1 MKVLFYINRLNGGGA
16 ERVISQLANFFS
28 GNGDKSILV
37 TSFRSDNEYELNEG
51 VTRYSL
57 EDEEIVQS
65 RLMRN
70 ATRIKKLRAIIKSEG
85 PDVVLSFMQ
94 EPNFRALV
102 AGFGLPCKVVVSVR
116 NDPAREYAGKIG
128 GFVGKFLMPLLA
140 DGCVFQTHQAMEWFP
155 ARLRRK
161 SRVIP
166 NAVNPVFFETD
177 KSGVNSYWVAIGR
190 LTEQKN
196 YPMMLKAFAAVRMD
210 FPDECL
216 RIYGEGPMRSD
227 LQRMV
232 YALGLSD
239 GVALCGRTSD
249 VPAVLADA
257 KGFLMS
263 SDYEGMPNALME
275 AMAVGLP
282 CVVTDCPCGGP
293 GELIADGTNGAL
305 VPVGNSRAMADQIKR
320 LLVEDNVGNM
330 TSAASESMKAYLPD
344 KVFKAWKAYLIQ
356 ISLGGCNEHP
366 SS

>member
-1 MKVLFYINRLNGGGA
+1 MKILLYINQLSGGGA
-16 ERVISQLANFFS
+16 ERVMSQLANFFS
-28 GNGDKSILV
+28 DSGDEAVLV
-37 TSFRSDNEYELNEG
+37 TSFRCDNEYELDEG
-51 VTRYSL
+51 VVRHSL
-57 EDEEIVQS
+57 EEEEIVQS

-70 ATRIKKLRAIIKSEG
+70 VSRIKKLRAIIKSEE

-102 AGFGLPCKVVVSVR
+102 AGIGLPCKAVVSVR
-116 NDPAREYAGKIG
+116 NDPAREYAGKAG
-128 GFVGKFLMPLLA
+128 GFVGKVLMPLLA

-155 ARLRRK
+155 AKLRHK

-166 NAVNPVFFETD
+166 NAVNPVFFKTEKTRA
-177 KSGVNSYWVAIGR
+177 NSYWVAIGR

-196 YPMMLKAFAAVRMD
+196 YPMMFSAFAAVHAD
-210 FPDECL
+210 FPDERL

-232 YALGLSD
+232 DDLGLSD
-239 GVALCGRTSD
+239 CVVLCGRTSD

-282 CVVTDCPCGGP
+282 CIVTDCPCGGP
-293 GELIADGTNGAL
+293 RELIGDGDNGVLIA
-305 VPVGNSRAMADQIKR
+305 VGDKDAMATEMKR
-320 LLVEDNVGNM
+320 LLDTPVSRIGAN
-330 TSAASESMKAYLPD
+330 AKARMKALGPEAVSKKWRDYLD
-344 KVFKAWKAYLIQ
+344 
-356 ISLGGCNEHP
+356 SLQ
-366 SS
+366 

>member
-1 MKVLFYINRLNGGGA
+1 MRVLFYINRLNGGGA

-28 GNGDKSILV
+28 SSGDKSILV
-37 TSFRSDNEYELNEG
+37 TSFRSDNEYELDEG

-94 EPNFRALV
+94 EPNFRSLI

-128 GFVGKFLMPLLA
+128 CFVGKVLMPLLA
-140 DGCVFQTHQAMEWFP
+140 DGCVFQTHQAVEWFP
-155 ARLRRK
+155 TRLRRN

-166 NAVNPVFFETD
+166 NAVNPVFFKTEKT
-177 KSGVNSYWVAIGR
+177 GANSYWVAIGR

-196 YPMMLKAFAAVRMD
+196 YPMMLKAFAAALTD
-210 FPDECL
+210 FPDEHL
-216 RIYGEGPMRSD
+216 RIYGEGPMHCD
-227 LQRMV
+227 LQRMIH
-232 YALGLSD
+232 ALGLSD
-239 GVALCGRTSD
+239 SVALCGRTSD

-293 GELIADGTNGAL
+293 EELIVDGSNGFL
-305 VPVGNSRAMADQIKR
+305 VPVGNPQVMADRIKR
-320 LLVEDNVGNM
+320 LLFADDIRKM
-330 TSAASESMKAYLPD
+330 TFAAAESMKVYLPD
-344 KVFKAWKAYLIQ
+344 KVFRTWKAYLSQ
-356 ISLGGCNEHP
+356 ISLGGNNEHP